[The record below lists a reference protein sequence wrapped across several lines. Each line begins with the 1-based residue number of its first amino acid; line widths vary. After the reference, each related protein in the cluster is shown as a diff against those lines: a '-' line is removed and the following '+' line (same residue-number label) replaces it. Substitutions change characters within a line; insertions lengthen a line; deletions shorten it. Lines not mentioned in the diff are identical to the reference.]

1 MSATTETKTAI
12 EVAPTTALQRTYQH
26 ALETVPTFFGRPVA
40 SNEIDDPA
48 ELMGFLD

>member
-1 MSATTETKTAI
+1 MSATKKEATAI
-12 EVAPTTALQRTYQH
+12 EVAPTTALQKTYRD